1 MPSRRTLL
9 RRIGGAAVATALSC
23 ALTGRRATAQPAAAA
38 WSPDRPVTFLG
49 PFAAGGAIDVTARA
63 IARGI
68 EPLLGQPVAV
78 VNRTGAGGTIMLNE
92 LARARPDG
100 HTIGLLSVNTNAI
113 APQLLDVAFDPVK
126 DFTPIL
132 TYGAFYTFVVVPS
145 GSRFAGLRELME
157 QARREPGR
165 LNVGVSA
172 IGSNAHLTM
181 ARVAAHDRAEVTFVP
196 FGGGAPAVTA
206 LLGGHVDCAVTAG
219 EILPYVRDGRLR
231 AIAVLNG
238 ERAEEFP
245 QVPTLLDLGYGWAA
259 NPWLGVGGPKDLPGP
274 VVARL
279 AAAMNQA
286 MEGEE
291 FRRVMRELAILRLRL
306 DSAESVRLMERSL
319 AEHAEVARTLRIGRF
334 APR

>member
-1 MPSRRTLL
+1 MGPGRRNLL
-9 RRIGGAAVATALSC
+9 RLGAASAAFAVPALR
-23 ALTGRRATAQPAAAA
+23 RRAAAQAG

-49 PFAAGGAIDVTARA
+49 PFAAGGSFDVTARA

-78 VNRTGAGGTIMLNE
+78 VNRTGAGGTIMLAE

-113 APQLLDVAFDPVK
+113 APQLVEVPFDPVK

-132 TYGAFYTFVVVPS
+132 TYGAFCTFVAVPRD
-145 GSRFAGLRELME
+145 SRFAGLREMME
-157 QARREPGR
+157 FARREPGK
-165 LNVGVSA
+165 LSVGVAA

-181 ARVAAHDRAEVTFVP
+181 ARVAAHDRVDVTFVP

-206 LLGGHVDCAVTAG
+206 LLGGHVHCAVVSG
-219 EILPYVRDGRLR
+219 EILPYARDGRLR
-231 AIAVLNG
+231 LLAVLNG
-238 ERAEEFP
+238 QRAEEFP
-245 QVPTLLDLGYGWAA
+245 EVPTLLDLAYGWAA
-259 NPWLGVGGPKDLPGP
+259 NPWLGVGGPKGLPEP
-274 VVARL
+274 VVTRY

-286 MEGEE
+286 MESEE
-291 FRRVMRELAILRLRL
+291 FRKVMRDLAIQRLRL
-306 DSAESVRLMERSL
+306 DAAETARLMEQSH
-319 AEHAEVARTLRIGRF
+319 AEHAEVARNLRIGRF